1 MFTITMVGFGG
12 MMRGIQNKVVHAAQE
27 AVEVGKQAVG
37 HVGAEVARDMLGVE
51 GRDFKDAIL
60 NRALEK
66 SQALQRY
73 SGPTPSVS
81 HKRPR
86 RKRRAP
92 TATAIKKK
100 KPRRRKK
107 QPNTFDVFD

>member
-1 MFTITMVGFGG
+1 MVGFGG
-12 MMRGIQNKVVHAAQE
+12 MMRGIQNKVVRATQE

-37 HVGAEVARDMLGVE
+37 HVGAQVARDMLE
-51 GRDFKDAIL
+51 GRDFKDAL
-60 NRALEK
+60 QKRALER
-66 SQALQRY
+66 SQTLERY
-73 SGPTPSVS
+73 SGPAPSVS

-100 KPRRRKK
+100 KPRRRKRAES
-107 QPNTFDVFD
+107 FDVFDS